1 MRKSIRKKS
10 ASSSRII
17 RRSSGFTLIEL
28 LVAILILAIIVA
40 IAFSIY
46 RVYID
51 KAKIT
56 VAESV
61 LIDARKNLEVYLVD
75 NKKYPT
81 SIDFASCIDENSR
94 SVFDTTFCDQLKN
107 DLSSIDGYSANAATS
122 YSLTARAKDTKNTLM
137 TLTPQNITI
146 QGQ

>member
-1 MRKSIRKKS
+1 MRKSISEKS

-28 LVAILILAIIVA
+28 LIAILILAIIVA

-75 NKKYPT
+75 NKNTLPALILPAVLTKT
-81 SIDFASCIDENSR
+81 AAQFLIR
-94 SVFDTTFCDQLKN
+94 
-107 DLSSIDGYSANAATS
+107 LSATS
-122 YSLTARAKDTKNTLM
+122 
-137 TLTPQNITI
+137 
-146 QGQ
+146 

>member
-1 MRKSIRKKS
+1 MRKSIREKS

-28 LVAILILAIIVA
+28 LIAILILAIIVA

-51 KAKIT
+51 KAKVTI
-56 VAESV
+56 AQSV
-61 LIDARKNLEVYLVD
+61 LTDAQKNLEVYLVD

-81 SIDFASCIDENSR
+81 SIDFTSCIDENSR
-94 SVFDTTFCDQLKN
+94 SVFDTTFCDQMKN